1 MFQSSSGILRS
12 EVQDPSYIF
21 SEFSYFQQFVLDI
34 SHGPY
39 EGWIPCSASG
49 EI

>member
-1 MFQSSSGILRS
+1 MFQSSSGIFRS